1 MSAHGYGC
9 ECVYGCDREDLTL
22 YCFESAHENEIQNNL
37 QFHGC
42 DCAKMQKIRMSAIT
56 DH

>member
-56 DH
+56 NH